1 MADAGSSTTMGVN
14 FSNQFMPQPVA
25 PATAATQIAALPVMR
40 AKTFS
45 YHGADLQFI
54 QAASTRNLRLAVG
67 IPNAELEA
75 LAKGQ
80 TQALIA
86 AIKPYARSIEFLCVG
101 NEPLGSWHG
110 GRYLNLLVPAMQNVH
125 KALLQAGLQI
135 GVTVPL
141 NYSIMGAS
149 YPPSAGQF
157 SQSLALI
164 IRNAC
169 QVMVASGAPF
179 MVNVYPFLD
188 FINNRQQIPLRYCLF
203 TAPSTEWVQDPPYTY
218 KNIFDASLDAL
229 YVALGKIGQPGLRTV
244 VGECGWPTQGDTVA
258 TIANAQTFNQNLI
271 NHCKSTAGTPRRPGS
286 PIGCYVFEMY
296 DEANKPTGPGP
307 FEVAWGVCNGSGQAK
322 YPLTW

>member
-1 MADAGSSTTMGVN
+1 MSDAAASSTMGVN

-25 PATAATQIAALPVMR
+25 PSTAARQIAALPVGR

-54 QAASTRNLRLAVG
+54 QAASTSNLRLAVG

-75 LAKGQ
+75 LASGQ
-80 TQALIA
+80 TQALIT
-86 AIKPYARSIEFLCVG
+86 AIRPYARSIEWLCVG

-110 GRYLNLLVPAMQNVH
+110 GRYLNFLVPAMQNVQ
-125 KALLQAGLQI
+125 KALQQAGLQI

-141 NYSIMGAS
+141 NYAIMANS

-157 SQSLALI
+157 NPSLVAI
-164 IRNAC
+164 ITAAC
-169 QVMVASGAPF
+169 KVMSTSHAPF

-188 FINNRQQIPLRYCLF
+188 VAGNPQIPLPYCLF
-203 TAPSTEWVQDPPYTY
+203 TAPQSDWVHDGQYVY

-229 YVALGKIGQPGLRTV
+229 YVALGNIGLPNFPVV
-244 VGECGWPTQGDTVA
+244 VGECGWPTQGHPVA
-258 TIANAQTFNQNLI
+258 TLANAQTFNQNLI
-271 NHCKSTAGTPRRPGS
+271 YHCKSGAGTPRRPGS
-286 PIGCYVFEMY
+286 PILCYVFEMY

-307 FEVAWGVCNGSGQAK
+307 FEVAWGVYNGSGQPK
-322 YPLTW
+322 YALAW